1 MTPALQTR
9 AIYTFAALLLCLQA
23 PLPAEEP
30 PAPAASRKLIVI
42 SWDGGADWVV
52 DRLLD
57 EGRLPH
63 LARLAG
69 RGVRA
74 DYSITSYPSKTAV
87 GHSAVWTGT
96 WPHVSGITGNWVPLG
111 PAASGELPEY
121 TILEQRSGFDAR
133 SLTAEPLYVTAAL
146 ADKKVVVLSATQA
159 YPPGPYVERLTAAGK
174 QDNLISFSGF
184 EHVLAHGVL
193 LGPDDLD
200 SAILA
205 PAQAETSHWT
215 HLPSYRGEP
224 REGRLQVADTQFYFL
239 LFDATA
245 DPTEGFDTVLVR
257 SGSRDAEEAIDATV
271 LKPRPAAAA
280 DDLERNTQDL
290 LRSDSLAGWSPPMRV
305 DKGARWANTFFRL
318 FELTPDGSGF
328 ALYQRKVSQLDGHFS
343 DQQLADYLRA
353 YPGFHDDAFSAYA
366 MGLFGKPAFDY
377 GEDRGGDRGEDRG
390 NGRAERRLLEVV
402 AHDTHLLIEGSRF
415 AIEQWQPDILFHYS
429 PMTDS
434 AGHLLLGMLD
444 PAMPDYDAERAAALW
459 PVYIR
464 TFQLLDAWLG
474 ALQDMAPPETVI
486 ALVSDHGMD
495 AIHSEV
501 FPNRILQ
508 DAGLFR
514 RADDGRIDLAHTQIL
529 APPWSD
535 FFLVVNDQRWKE
547 GRTMAPG
554 ERTALL
560 ELAREAFLDAKDPNT
575 GKHLVWRVFTA
586 EEAPGL
592 GLGGPKGGDLYLDF
606 APGYYPRSVPSDT
619 IVAPP
624 RGGNSLGMH
633 GHWPQRRLMHAIF
646 YAAGPGL
653 REGVEIPGVRHID
666 IAPTLSHVLG
676 IPPPADA
683 TGHVLGSALL
693 QP

>member
-1 MTPALQTR
+1 MTPTRQAPAFQTPALHTR
-9 AIYTFAALLLCLQA
+9 AAFTLAALLLCLQT
-23 PLPAEEP
+23 PLPAEQP
-30 PAPAASRKLIVI
+30 TTPAALRKLIVI
-42 SWDGGADWVV
+42 SWDGGADWVI

-63 LARLAG
+63 LARLAAN
-69 RGVRA
+69 GVRA
-74 DYSITSYPSKTAV
+74 DYSVTSYPSKTAV
-87 GHSAVWTGT
+87 GHSSVWTGT
-96 WPHVSGITGNWVPLG
+96 WPDVSGISGNWVPLG
-111 PAASGELPEY
+111 PAPSGERPEY

-146 ADKKVVVLSATQA
+146 ADKKVVVLSATQS
-159 YPPGPYVERLTAAGK
+159 YPPGPHVERLTAAGK
-174 QDNLISFSGF
+174 EDNLVSFSGF
-184 EHVLAHGVL
+184 EHTLASGVL

-200 SAILA
+200 
-205 PAQAETSHWT
+205 PAVLIPTEAETSHWT
-215 HLPSYRGEP
+215 QLPSYRGQPLEA
-224 REGRLQVADTQFYFL
+224 RLQVADTHFFFL
-239 LFDATA
+239 LFDSTA
-245 DPTEGFDTVLVR
+245 DPVDGFDTVLIR
-257 SGSRDAEEAIDATV
+257 NGSRDAEQATDATV

-280 DDLERNTQDL
+280 DDLNLDTQDF
-290 LRSDSLAGWSPPMRV
+290 LRRDNFAGWSPPMRV
-305 DKGARWANTFFRL
+305 DKGPRWANTFFRL
-318 FELTPDGSGF
+318 FELTPNAAGF
-328 ALYQRKVSQLDGHFS
+328 ALYQRKVSQLDGHSS
-343 DQQLADYLRA
+343 DAQLADYLRA
-353 YPGFHDDAFSAYA
+353 YPGFHDDAFSAYSH
-366 MGLFGKPAFDY
+366 GLFGAPVFDA
-377 GEDRGGDRGEDRG
+377 GDGS
-390 NGRAERRLLEVV
+390 AERRLLEVV
-402 AHDTHLLIEGSRF
+402 AHDTQLLIEGSRF
-415 AIEQWQPDILFHYS
+415 ALETWQPDVLFHYS

-444 PAMPDYDAERAAALW
+444 SAMPDYDAERAAALW

-474 ALQDMAPPETVI
+474 ALQDMALPETVI

-514 RADDGRIDLAHTQIL
+514 RTDDGRIDLAHTQIL

-535 FFLVVNDQRWKE
+535 FFVVVNDQRWKD
-547 GRTMAPG
+547 GQAMTPN
-554 ERTALL
+554 ERAAVL
-560 ELAREAFLDAKDPNT
+560 ERAREAFLDAKDPRT

-606 APGYYPRSVPSDT
+606 ASGYYPRSVPSDSV
-619 IVAPP
+619 VALP
-624 RGGNSLGMH
+624 RGGGSLGMH
-633 GHWPQRRLMHAIF
+633 GYWPQRRRMHAIF

-653 REGVEIPGVRHID
+653 RAGVEIPGVRHID

-683 TGHVLGSALL
+683 TGHLLGSALL
-693 QP
+693 MP